1 MRRADTVKVG
11 VVAAVMAAVAM
22 GCAAGQA
29 GKAKPSGFL
38 GDYSQFRKGQKGEA
52 LMVYVAP
59 QARFAHYRKIL
70 VDPITIWRSTETN
83 TIPAVEAANLMDDL
97 DDLLRLTLDDDYEI
111 VETAGPDVLRL
122 RVALTEAEGSWRVL
136 GQLSD
141 ELDDDLQAVLPDQ
154 PSSATRGFVG
164 KAGVEAELLDSMTST
179 RLAAAVDRRVGEK
192 TLKPEANRW
201 DDVEDAFRYWA
212 ERLRDRLRELRKR
225 G

>member
-1 MRRADTVKVG
+1 MRRADIVRLG
-11 VVAAVMAAVAM
+11 VVAALAALTA

-29 GKAKPSGFL
+29 GTAKPSGFL
-38 GDYSQFRKGQKGEA
+38 GDYSHFRKGQKGEA

-59 QARFAHYRKIL
+59 QARFAQYRKIMI
-70 VDPITIWRSTETN
+70 DPITIWRSTETD

-97 DDLLRLTLDDDYEI
+97 DDLLRLTLDDDYDI

-164 KAGVEAELLDSMTST
+164 KAGVEAELLDSTTST

-212 ERLRDRLRELRKR
+212 ERLRDRLRELRRR